1 MGFLHQIKDENMF
14 IGDTKKLDEL
24 WDFFFQSG
32 FIYPQKFHHIQ
43 RHKNSIKETYE
54 KLYTQNPD
62 IIRHFICKSNGQIK
76 AHMSSIRFYQNS
88 WLIHHHAARKSSFKT
103 GGISVL
109 NQIGRFINDSHR
121 LHSAKMNY
129 VFCYFRDNNKFP
141 NRVFGGA
148 ARNIKNPSACSLD
161 SFAYLEFKSAPTANK
176 IPWTW
181 ELTETEK
188 EDLSELYAF
197 YKYRSGGLMLKALN
211 LFPINGSINE
221 LSYKFNEIGLRRE
234 RYLFSLKK
242 EKVLKAVVM
251 INVSDF
257 GLNLSDLTNSIT
269 VFIIDDEGLPYN
281 IISTVN
287 SLMSEKLSMGDIP
300 IMIYPVEYLN
310 LQNVSFDKIY
320 NLWVLSS
327 DYTDNYFRYLKR
339 LLKFIQ
345 H

>member
-1 MGFLHQIKDENMF
+1 MKA
-14 IGDTKKLDEL
+14 
-24 WDFFFQSG
+24 
-32 FIYPQKFHHIQ
+32 P
-43 RHKNSIKETYE
+43 
-54 KLYTQNPD
+54 PA
-62 IIRHFICKSNGQIK
+62 KSVP
-76 AHMSSIRFYQNS
+76 
-88 WLIHHHAARKSSFKT
+88 SSFTAREVAAK
-103 GGISVL
+103 
-109 NQIGRFINDSHR
+109 FIPD
-121 LHSAKMNY
+121 
-129 VFCYFRDNNKFP
+129 P
-141 NRVFGGA
+141 RVDHELPFQQA
-148 ARNIKNPSACSLD
+148 ILLAINPPA
-161 SFAYLEFKSAPTANK
+161 FTKYPAANK

-211 LFPINGSINE
+211 LFPTNGNINE

-234 RYLFSLKK
+234 RHLFSLKK
-242 EKVLKAVVM
+242 EKVLKAVIM

-269 VFIIDDEGLPYN
+269 VFIVDDEELPYK